1 MRNGTAQAT
10 AREVFDMKL
19 VILSGL
25 SGSGKSVALN
35 MLEDLGYYCIDNLPI
50 ALIDTVARATIL
62 TGKEQYELMA
72 LGVDARNRSEDIA
85 GLGDSIR
92 MLKQNRIDCDL
103 IFLYAAEER
112 LVKRYSET
120 RRRHPLSRN
129 KVSLRDAIRAER
141 ELLAPV
147 AEHADLTI
155 DTTETSIHQLRSLIR
170 KRVHREHQGAL
181 SILIESFAFRHGVP
195 ADADFVF
202 DVRCLPNPYWDLN
215 LRPLT
220 GRDADVVRFL
230 ESQPEAGEMLADIGA
245 FLDKWIPRFAAAD
258 RSYLTIAIGCTGGY
272 HRSVYI
278 AERLAER
285 LRATNEHVIVRHN
298 EVG

>member
-1 MRNGTAQAT
+1 
-10 AREVFDMKL
+10 MKL

-50 ALIDTVARATIL
+50 TLIDTVARATIL
-62 TGKEQYELMA
+62 TGEAQYGRMA
-72 LGVDARNRSEDIA
+72 LGVDARNRGEDIA
-85 GLGDSIR
+85 GLGDSVR
-92 MLKQNRIDCDL
+92 ALKASQIDCDL
-103 IFLYAAEER
+103 VFLHAAEEK

-120 RRRHPLSRN
+120 RRRHPLSHN
-129 KVSLRDAIRAER
+129 GVSLRDAIRTER

-155 DTTETSIHQLRSLIR
+155 DTTTTSIHELRAMIR
-170 KRVHREHQGAL
+170 ERVHRERQGEL

-202 DVRCLPNPYWDLN
+202 DVRCLPNPYWDLK

-220 GRDADVVRFL
+220 GRDPAVVEFL
-230 ESQPEAGEMLADIGA
+230 
-245 FLDKWIPRFAAAD
+245 
-258 RSYLTIAIGCTGGY
+258 GGQ
-272 HRSVYI
+272 
-278 AERLAER
+278 A
-285 LRATNEHVIVRHN
+285 
-298 EVG
+298 EVGENARRHRCIPG

>member
-1 MRNGTAQAT
+1 
-10 AREVFDMKL
+10 
-19 VILSGL
+19 
-25 SGSGKSVALN
+25 

-50 ALIDTVARATIL
+50 TLIQSVARATIL
-62 TGKEQYELMA
+62 TGEAQFGLMA

-85 GLGDSIR
+85 ALADAVGQLRQAGV
-92 MLKQNRIDCDL
+92 DCDL
-103 IFLYAAEER
+103 VFLHAAEEK

-129 KVSLRDAIRAER
+129 KMSLRDAIRAER

-155 DTTETSIHQLRSLIR
+155 DTTETTIHDLRTMIR
-170 KRVHREHQGAL
+170 ERVHREHQNTL
-181 SILIESFAFRHGVP
+181 SILIQSFAFRHGVP

-202 DVRCLPNPYWDLN
+202 DARCLPNPYWDAK
-215 LRPLT
+215 LRPHS
-220 GRDADVVRFL
+220 GRDPRIIEFL
-230 ESQPEAGEMLADIGA
+230 DAQPEVGEMLADIGA
-245 FLDKWIPRFAAAD
+245 FLDKWIPRFESNE

-272 HRSVYI
+272 HRSVYL

-285 LRATNEHVIVRHN
+285 LRASRENVIVRHN
-298 EVG
+298 EVK